1 MRRNAR
7 APSESCETW
16 CEADAVS
23 ERIGRPAGLK
33 FTKIEKRFGSLY
45 ALRRLDLEIAPG
57 ECVALTGRNGS
68 GKTTLLRVA
77 SQLTRPTRGEL
88 SFPGL
93 KDGAVPAIG
102 YVAHAIMLYEELTAE
117 ENLQLFGRLL
127 GIAEP
132 RRRALELLES
142 ANLATRA
149 TSLVRTFSRGMK
161 QRLAIARALLSDPGV
176 LMLDE
181 PATGLDT
188 ESMAWLR
195 NRIRELRD
203 QGRTIVMSVHG
214 ESALS
219 QLATR
224 AARLDAGTLV
234 ADTRGG
240 ATFQSVFAV
249 GEA

>member
-1 MRRNAR
+1 M
-7 APSESCETW
+7 
-16 CEADAVS
+16 
-23 ERIGRPAGLK
+23 
-33 FTKIEKRFGSLY
+33 
-45 ALRRLDLEIAPG
+45 
-57 ECVALTGRNGS
+57 
-68 GKTTLLRVA
+68 A

-93 KDGAVPAIG
+93 KEGAVPAIG
-102 YVAHAIMLYEELTAE
+102 YVAHATMLYEELTAE

-142 ANLATRA
+142 ANLAARA

-161 QRLAIARALLSDPGV
+161 QRLAIARALLNDPGV
-176 LMLDE
+176 LLLDE
-181 PATGLDT
+181 SATGLDT
-188 ESMAWLR
+188 ESMVWLT

-203 QGRTIVMSVHG
+203 QGRTIVINVHG

-234 ADTRGG
+234 ADTRAG
-240 ATFQSVFAV
+240 ATFQSVFAM

>member
-1 MRRNAR
+1 
-7 APSESCETW
+7 
-16 CEADAVS
+16 VI

-33 FTKIEKRFGSLY
+33 LTKIDKRFGSLY

-88 SFPGL
+88 SFPALANG
-93 KDGAVPAIG
+93 KVPAIG
-102 YVAHAIMLYEELTAE
+102 YVSHAIMLYEDLTAE
-117 ENLQLFGRLL
+117 ENLKLFGRLL

-132 RRRALELLES
+132 RRRALELLD
-142 ANLATRA
+142 ATNLAARA

-161 QRLAIARALLSDPGV
+161 QRLAIARALLNDPGV
-176 LMLDE
+176 LLLDE
-181 PATGLDT
+181 PGTGLDT
-188 ESMAWLR
+188 ESMAWLA
-195 NRIRELRD
+195 NRIRGLRD

-224 AARLDAGTLV
+224 AVRLDAGSLI
-234 ADTRGG
+234 ADTRAG
-240 ATFQSVFAV
+240 ATFRAVFAL

>member
-1 MRRNAR
+1 V
-7 APSESCETW
+7 TQ
-16 CEADAVS
+16 
-23 ERIGRPAGLK
+23 RIGRPAGLR
-33 FTKIEKRFGSLY
+33 FTKIDKRFGSLY

-57 ECVALTGRNGS
+57 ECLALTGRNGS

-88 SFPGL
+88 TFPGL
-93 KDGAVPAIG
+93 NQGEVPAIG
-102 YVAHAIMLYEELTAE
+102 YVSHAIMLYEELTAE

-132 RRRALELLES
+132 RRRTLELLEATS
-142 ANLATRA
+142 LAARA
-149 TSLVRTFSRGMK
+149 ASLVRTFSRGMK
-161 QRLAIARALLSDPGV
+161 QRLAIARALLNDPGV
-176 LMLDE
+176 LLLDE

-188 ESMAWLR
+188 ESMVWLT

-224 AARLDAGTLV
+224 GARLDVGALI
-234 ADTRGG
+234 ADTRAG
-240 ATFQSVFAV
+240 ATFQSVFAL

>member
-88 SFPGL
+88 TFPGL
-93 KDGAVPAIG
+93 KAGEVPAIG
-102 YVAHAIMLYEELTAE
+102 YVSHAIMLYEELTAE

-132 RRRALELLES
+132 EKRAAKLLEETS
-142 ANLATRA
+142 LTVRA
-149 TSLVRTFSRGMK
+149 KSLVRTFSRGMK
-161 QRLAIARALLSDPGV
+161 QRLAIARALLQDPG
-176 LMLDE
+176 LLLLDE
-181 PATGLDT
+181 PGTGLDT
-188 ESMAWLR
+188 ESTAWLTNTVHR
-195 NRIRELRD
+195 LRD
-203 QGRTIVMSVHG
+203 EGRTIVMCVHG

-219 QLATR
+219 QLASR
-224 AARLDAGTLV
+224 AARLDAGALI
-234 ADTRGG
+234 ADTRTG
-240 ATFQSVFAV
+240 ATFQTVFAM